1 MTMARAAGLAAAV
14 AGAAG
19 GLALVAAGAV
29 FARRATA
36 IATLREDTL
45 PVVAWHDGSV
55 ELAATSATLAPGTF
69 SLYTGQGAGHRRIGR
84 VLAYGEGTVT
94 REVEAV
100 YRPGPRGAERG
111 YWSGYG
117 FETPGDLGLG
127 YFELAIPV
135 DRGTAPVWLVGG
147 DPDVWV
153 IHVHGLGGRRAAC
166 LRSVPV
172 FRELGATQLVVSY
185 AGDRDAPPLADGR
198 HHFGI
203 DEWRDVDA
211 ALDHAVRSG
220 AKAVVLS
227 VWSMGATIALQLLHH
242 SPHRGLVRGIVMTAP
257 VMDWEQTLIEQGRLA
272 GMPGFVARAGSFLM
286 GSRALHRL
294 AGLRRP
300 LDTKA
305 GSWLSAP
312 PAACPPVL
320 ILHAPTD
327 PMASWAQSERFAA
340 AAGAELVSVDA
351 PGHTLEWS
359 VDPDGCSGAVRR
371 WWPPAKGAPA
381 PGSPR

>member
-1 MTMARAAGLAAAV
+1 MTRARAAGLAVAV

-19 GLALVAAGAV
+19 ALVLTAAGAV

-45 PVVAWHDGSV
+45 PVIGWNEASV
-55 ELAATSATLAPGTF
+55 ELAATPSTLAPGIF
-69 SLYTGQGAGHRRIGR
+69 SLYTGQGAGHRRIGAI
-84 VLAYGEGTVT
+84 LARGEGSVT

-100 YRPGPRGAERG
+100 YRPGPQGAERG

-117 FETPGDLGLG
+117 YETPGDLGLDYTG
-127 YFELAIPV
+127 LEIPV
-135 DRGTAPVWLVGG
+135 ERGSAPAWLIEG
-147 DPDVWV
+147 DPEVWV

-185 AGDRDAPPLADGR
+185 AGDRDAAAPEDGR

-211 ALDHAVRSG
+211 ALDYAVRSG

-227 VWSMGATIALQLLHH
+227 VWSMGATIALQLLRR
-242 SPHRGLVRGIVMTAP
+242 SRHRDLVKGLVMTAP

-272 GMPGFVARAGSFLM
+272 GMPSVVARAGSFLM
-286 GSRALHRL
+286 GSRLLHRL
-294 AGLRRP
+294 AGLRRS

-305 GSWLSAP
+305 GSWLAGAP
-312 PAACPPVL
+312 DPCPPVL
-320 ILHAPTD
+320 ILHAPKD
-327 PMASWAQSERFAA
+327 PMASFAQSERFAA
-340 AAGAELVSVDA
+340 VAGAELVSVDA

-371 WWPPAKGAPA
+371 WWPP
-381 PGSPR
+381 R

>member
-1 MTMARAAGLAAAV
+1 MMGARQAGLAVAFAA
-14 AGAAG
+14 AAG
-19 GLALVAAGAV
+19 GLALAGAGAV

-45 PVVAWHDGSV
+45 PVVAWHEDSV
-55 ELAATSATLAPGTF
+55 ELAATPATLTPGTF

-84 VLAYGEGTVT
+84 VLARGEGTVT
-94 REVEAV
+94 REIEAV

-153 IHVHGLGGRRAAC
+153 VHVHGLGGRRAAC

-185 AGDRDAPPLADGR
+185 AGDRDAPPLEDGR
-198 HHFGI
+198 HHFGL
-203 DEWRDVDA
+203 DEWRDVEA
-211 ALDHAVRSG
+211 ALDYAVKSG
-220 AKAVVLS
+220 AKRVVLS
-227 VWSMGATIALQLLHH
+227 VWSMGATIALQLLRH
-242 SPHRGLVRGIVMTAP
+242 SRHREIIKGLVMTAP
-257 VMDWEQTLIEQGRLA
+257 VLDWEQTLVEQGRLA
-272 GMPGFVARAGSFLM
+272 GAPAVVARAGSFLM
-286 GSRALHRL
+286 GSRLHRL

-300 LDTKA
+300 LDAKA
-305 GSWLSAP
+305 GSWLAGAP
-312 PAACPPVL
+312 DPCPPVL
-320 ILHAPTD
+320 ILHAPED
-327 PMASWAQSERFAA
+327 PMASWGQSERFAA

-359 VDPDGCSGAVRR
+359 VDADGCSGAVRR
-371 WWPPAKGAPA
+371 WWARLP
-381 PGSPR
+381 